1 MFGRSVVISL
11 AGSTSGP
18 LKDRLEMRQHLE
30 LEPLVRQR
38 VPLLAPMI
46 TTRPTKGGF
55 NLTILHAKRNDT
67 HQLQHLGVPVGGIG
81 AERARTGVFR
91 LDRINQGCISH
102 STNTPGVTH

>member
-1 MFGRSVVISL
+1 
-11 AGSTSGP
+11 
-18 LKDRLEMRQHLE
+18 MRQHLE